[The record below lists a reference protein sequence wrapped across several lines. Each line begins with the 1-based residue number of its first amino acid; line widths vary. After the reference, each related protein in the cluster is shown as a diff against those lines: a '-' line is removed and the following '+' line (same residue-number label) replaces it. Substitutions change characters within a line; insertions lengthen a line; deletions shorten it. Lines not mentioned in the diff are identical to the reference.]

1 MLVAFQ
7 GEHGAF
13 SDDVAGQFFPGAQ
26 TRGFETF
33 DALAAAVAEG
43 PADFAVMP
51 VENSISGSIP
61 RVYDLLWMYPELV
74 VVDEIVYR
82 VVQNLI
88 AVPGTR
94 LEDIREVRSHP
105 VALEQC
111 RGFLSKH
118 PDWHSVI
125 VADTAGAVRAMMQAA
140 DPSSASIGSAI
151 AARRYGAFVLA
162 EGIQDIT
169 NNFTRFLLVTRGGTA
184 RRNLQRACIALTL
197 ANRPGSLHEALAAF
211 AEAKLNL
218 RSLVSRPT
226 NDDPFTYR
234 FYCEVENVSAQTLGA
249 ALARIDGT
257 SRILG
262 LY

>member
-1 MLVAFQ
+1 MIVAFQ

-13 SDDVAGQFFPGAQ
+13 SDDVASQFFPGAE
-26 TRGFETF
+26 TRGFDTF
-33 DALAAAVAEG
+33 DALAAAVADG
-43 PADFAVMP
+43 TADFAVMP

-61 RVYDLLWMYPELV
+61 RVYDLLWAYSDLV
-74 VVDEIVYR
+74 VIDEIVYR

-88 AVPGTR
+88 AVPGTK
-94 LEDIREVRSHP
+94 LDEIREVRSHQ

-118 PDWHSVI
+118 PDWHRVI
-125 VADTAGAVRAMMQAA
+125 VADTAGAVRAMMEAG
-140 DPSSASIGSAI
+140 DPSSAAIASAI
-151 AARRYGAFVLA
+151 AARRYGAELLA
-162 EGIQDIT
+162 EGIQDIP
-169 NNFTRFLLVTRGGTA
+169 NNFTRFLLVTRSGSA
-184 RRNLQRACIALTL
+184 RRDLRRACIALTL

-234 FYCEVENVSAQTLGA
+234 FYCEVENVTAETLGA